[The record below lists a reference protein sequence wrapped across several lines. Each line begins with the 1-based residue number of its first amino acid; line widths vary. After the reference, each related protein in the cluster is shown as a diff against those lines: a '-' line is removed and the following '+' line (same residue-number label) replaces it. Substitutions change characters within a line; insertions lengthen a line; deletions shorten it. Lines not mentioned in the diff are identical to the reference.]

1 MGPSLSI
8 FNEAKVKYVGLSM
21 GGFLCVEAG
30 HREIPVPTKYQTN
43 NN

>member
-1 MGPSLSI
+1 MVPSLSI
-8 FNEAKVKYVGLSM
+8 FSEAKVKYVVLSIE
-21 GGFLCVEAG
+21 GFLCVEAG